1 VSDTT
6 NVVVLARPA
15 HRPTDI
21 REIDALMFRA
31 GQIDGAVKVWVADRP
46 LTSDECAKAYE
57 WLSGAMPEQVPDRAR
72 VCRDYAAQAR
82 RQAKAFAACARA
94 LLSRS
99 DEPLAT
105 VSPSPGSGVAETR
118 ELLNVAATLVGP
130 LGHKEASNRDAV
142 MLELERMAAM
152 FTKAAG
158 AMTAWDD
165 ALSALRSETDGERLF
180 RVLGNADSNE
190 GDC

>member
-6 NVVVLARPA
+6 NVAHLPRTR

-21 REIDALMFRA
+21 REIDALMLRA

-57 WLSGAMPEQVPDRAR
+57 WLCAATPDQTPDRSR
-72 VCRDYAAQAR
+72 VCRDYAVQAR
-82 RQAKAFAACARA
+82 RQARAFAACARA

-99 DEPLAT
+99 DEALAT

-118 ELLNVAATLVGP
+118 ELLNVTATLVGP
-130 LGHKEASNRDAV
+130 LGHKEAANRDAV
-142 MLELERMAAM
+142 MLELERIASM
-152 FTKAAG
+152 FTKAAA
-158 AMTAWDD
+158 AMAAWDD
-165 ALSALRSETDGERLF
+165 ALSDLRSETDGERLF
-180 RVLGNADSNE
+180 RELGNAESHE
-190 GDC
+190 GKC

>member
-1 VSDTT
+1 MSDTT
-6 NVVVLARPA
+6 NVVVLPRLS

-21 REIDALMFRA
+21 REIDYLMFQA

-46 LTSDECAKAYE
+46 LTANECAKAYA
-57 WLSGAMPEQVPDRAR
+57 WLSAAMPEQVPDRAR
-72 VCRDYAAQAR
+72 VCRDYALQAR
-82 RQAKAFAACARA
+82 RQARAFAACARA

-118 ELLNVAATLVGP
+118 ELLNIAATLVGP

-142 MLELERMAAM
+142 LLELEGIAARFTRAAAAM
-152 FTKAAG
+152 A
-158 AMTAWDD
+158 AWDD

-180 RVLGNADSNE
+180 RVLGDAEPHE
-190 GDC
+190 GIC